1 MPNNKERPRGHT
13 SMRRE
18 QRNNKE
24 RPRGHT
30 SMRREQR
37 NNKEILNLAVSM
49 GEELLKNGGEIYR
62 VQETVGRVMEAYG
75 VWDYH
80 VFVVTNGIFA
90 TVHEQ
95 DEDAGSM
102 VRDVPLGDINLE
114 KIAGINQLSRE
125 ICQGSCSLKEAYKR
139 LEQCK
144 NASPMRDIF
153 LVLACGVE
161 SAGFCFL
168 LGGTPFDS
176 IFSFLLGLLLQ
187 VFLLAGTK
195 RNVSKFLLNILGSAW
210 VTAGSLVLYGMG
222 LNVQSDRII
231 IGGIIVLMP
240 GVALVTGIRDS
251 FNGDYLSGGIRLM
264 DALLTGICI
273 AVGVGAAVKVFQLL
287 GGGALSI

>member
-1 MPNNKERPRGHT
+1 
-13 SMRRE
+13 MR
-18 QRNNKE
+18 
-24 RPRGHT
+24 
-30 SMRREQR
+30 S
-37 NNKEILNLAVSM
+37 NKEILNLAVSM

-75 VWDYH
+75 VRDYH

-95 DEDAGSM
+95 GEDAGSM

-125 ICQGSCSLKEAYKR
+125 ICQGSCSLKEAYRR

-144 NASPMRDIF
+144 NASPMRDAF

-168 LGGTPFDS
+168 LGVTPFDS

-187 VFLLAGTK
+187 AFLVAGTK

-210 VTAGSLVLYGMG
+210 VTAGSLMLYGIG
-222 LNVQSDRII
+222 LDVQSDRII

-287 GGGALSI
+287 GGGALPI

>member
-1 MPNNKERPRGHT
+1 MPESKERPKGHDITHRGQ
-13 SMRRE
+13 SGSK
-18 QRNNKE
+18 Q
-24 RPRGHT
+24 
-30 SMRREQR
+30 
-37 NNKEILNLAVSM
+37 ILNLAVSM

-62 VQETVGRVMEAYG
+62 VQETVSRVMEAYG

-90 TVHEQ
+90 TIHEQ

-125 ICQGSCSLKEAYKR
+125 ICQGSLSLAQAYER
-139 LEQCK
+139 LERCRH
-144 NASPMRDIF
+144 ASPLRDAF

-176 IFSFLLGLLLQ
+176 LFSFLLGLLLQ
-187 VFLLAGTK
+187 GFLVAGTK
-195 RNVSKFLLNILGSAW
+195 RNVSKFLLNILGSAM
-210 VTAGSLVLYGMG
+210 VTAGSLALYGMG

-287 GGGALSI
+287 GGGVLPI

>member
-1 MPNNKERPRGHT
+1 MPNKKENLQGHT
-13 SMRRE
+13 SMRQE
-18 QRNNKE
+18 QRN
-24 RPRGHT
+24 
-30 SMRREQR
+30 S
-37 NNKEILNLAVSM
+37 KEILNLAVSM

-95 DEDAGSM
+95 GEDAGSM

-125 ICQGSCSLKEAYKR
+125 ICQGSCSLKEAFKR

-144 NASPMRDIF
+144 SASPLRDAF
-153 LVLACGVE
+153 LALACGVE

-187 VFLLAGTK
+187 AFLVAGTK

-210 VTAGSLVLYGMG
+210 VTAGSLMLYGMG

-273 AVGVGAAVKVFQLL
+273 AVGVGAAVKIFQLL
-287 GGGALSI
+287 GGGALPI

>member
-1 MPNNKERPRGHT
+1 MSEHKTRPQGHT
-13 SMRRE
+13 SMRKV
-18 QRNNKE
+18 QRNNKV
-24 RPRGHT
+24 
-30 SMRREQR
+30 
-37 NNKEILNLAVSM
+37 ILNLAVSM

-75 VWDYH
+75 VQDYH

-125 ICQGSCSLKEAYKR
+125 ICQGSLSLSQAYER
-139 LEQCK
+139 LEQCRH
-144 NASPMRDIF
+144 AAPLRESF
-153 LVLACGVE
+153 LVLACGIE

-187 VFLLAGTK
+187 AFLVEGTK
-195 RNVSKFLLNILGSAW
+195 RNVSKFLLNILGSAL
-210 VTAGSLVLYGMG
+210 VTAGSLALYGMG
-222 LNVQSDRII
+222 LSVHSDRII

-264 DALLTGICI
+264 DAVLTGICI
-273 AVGVGAAVKVFQLL
+273 AVGVGASVKIFQLL
-287 GGGALSI
+287 GGGALPI

>member
-1 MPNNKERPRGHT
+1 MPKSKERPQGNT
-13 SMRRE
+13 SVRRE
-18 QRNNKE
+18 QHNSKD
-24 RPRGHT
+24 
-30 SMRREQR
+30 
-37 NNKEILNLAVSM
+37 ILHLAVSM

-75 VWDYH
+75 VRDYH

-95 DEDAGSM
+95 GEDSGSM

-125 ICQGSCSLKEAYKR
+125 ICQGSCNLKEAYRR
-139 LEQCK
+139 LELCK
-144 NASPMRDIF
+144 SASPLRDAF

-176 IFSFLLGLLLQ
+176 MFSFLLGLLLQ
-187 VFLLAGTK
+187 VFLVAGTR

-210 VTAGSLVLYGMG
+210 VTAGSLMLYGMG

-287 GGGALSI
+287 GGGALPI